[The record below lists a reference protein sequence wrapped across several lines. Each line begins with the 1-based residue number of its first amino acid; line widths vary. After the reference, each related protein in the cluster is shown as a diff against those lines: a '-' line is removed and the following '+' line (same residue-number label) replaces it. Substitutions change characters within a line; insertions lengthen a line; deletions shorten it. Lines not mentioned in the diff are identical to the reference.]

1 MEPIV
6 RSPAKVTEKRKA
18 EFLRVLRATG
28 SPAAA
33 ARAATPWSS
42 RRRGGYSTFRDL
54 RKRDVAFARAWDE
67 AMAEMI
73 GSVEAEVVKRAM
85 NPVMRPVY
93 SKGELVDHVAEY
105 DNKLLLR
112 LAEKL
117 NPADWIPNQRVQHS
131 GAVTHQ
137 HGHLV
142 LAMEDLMLLEEEQQ
156 DALVGLLQMIA
167 ERRPGHE
174 PEAVHLIGQ
183 APEGIGQ

>member
-1 MEPIV
+1 MEPY
-6 RSPAKVTEKRKA
+6 RSQRRVTEKRKA

-33 ARAATPWSS
+33 ARAATPWST
-42 RRRGGYSTFRDL
+42 RRRGGYNTFLDL
-54 RKRDVAFARAWDE
+54 RKRDPEFARAWDE

-85 NPVMRPVY
+85 NPVLRPVY

-117 NPADWIPNQRVQHS
+117 NPADWIPSQRVQHS
-131 GAVTHQ
+131 GTVTHQ

-142 LAMEDLMLLEEEQQ
+142 LAVEDLMLLEEDQR
-156 DALVGLLQMIA
+156 DLLVGLLQVIA
-167 ERRPGHE
+167 ERKPEHE
-174 PEAVHLIGQ
+174 PEAVPLLGP
-183 APEGIGQ
+183 AAEGVEP